1 MISVEKQHSD
11 MYISLKIQYQL
22 WAHLNECLLFDFF
35 ICFSS
40 HSSFSH
46 SAHSLGSDLP
56 NQNIWRH
63 EQADIPCWI
72 PVDDRSERDFQNND
86 SRGTLQHPLGQAK
99 PCILL

>member
-1 MISVEKQHSD
+1 MNI
-11 MYISLKIQYQL
+11 YSLI
-22 WAHLNECLLFDFF
+22 FF
-35 ICFSS
+35 ICFSA

-99 PCILL
+99 PCILLQDEEKMEMHIGGFQD